1 MPCIKF
7 AVVTAMLGSRDR
19 MLPAPKQECAQFF
32 LFTKLDPDRAREFE
46 RVWLDRLVERALVT
60 QAPGI
65 PLENC
70 LARELPHTDQQ
81 KKYPPRAALVCAA

>member
-32 LFTKLDPDRAREFE
+32 LFTK
-46 RVWLDRLVERALVT
+46 WT
-60 QAPGI
+60 QIEHANSNAFGW
-65 PLENC
+65 
-70 LARELPHTDQQ
+70 TDS
-81 KKYPPRAALVCAA
+81 